1 MEQKCVGREL
11 LTPVEAGL
19 PGLHVLLPTAA
30 FDAWASVPGSALST
44 RPPILVGQVGGQRV
58 PGQSKN
64 NAGASA
70 EVGVPV
76 SPETTL
82 FSSRMTTWELTVIR
96 AGFLAPSFEDEEMP
110 KVLAGTHNSQGLKG
124 PSSNPV
130 IARLGKLRPR
140 EARPFAQG
148 HTVSQ
153 LATGRRLAPGPLALC
168 RLPSLLGTFPS
179 RPTAVPASWQD
190 GALLSHWFPPAALA
204 HTLRLQ
210 VPLLWQALPTGLR

>member
-1 MEQKCVGREL
+1 
-11 LTPVEAGL
+11 
-19 PGLHVLLPTAA
+19 
-30 FDAWASVPGSALST
+30 
-44 RPPILVGQVGGQRV
+44 
-58 PGQSKN
+58 
-64 NAGASA
+64 
-70 EVGVPV
+70 
-76 SPETTL
+76 
-82 FSSRMTTWELTVIR
+82 
-96 AGFLAPSFEDEEMP
+96 MP

-140 EARPFAQG
+140 EARPFVQG

-179 RPTAVPASWQD
+179 RPAAVPASWQD
-190 GALLSHWFPPAALA
+190 GALLSHWSPSAALA

-210 VPLLWQALPTGLR
+210 GPLLWQALSTGLR